1 MIDLKSLKQLKDLAG
16 GVGASG
22 QFMLLAID
30 DVVSE
35 AQVRKNFTD
44 IKELAESIKAEGLQ
58 QPINVAKR
66 ADGKYVII
74 QGERRWRA
82 CKQLGMTKI
91 EAIVRPQLKEN
102 KDRSILQLIENLQ
115 RQDMDAF
122 EIGDAFNALIENA
135 GMTQSDLAKRIGWS
149 VSRVSRYVAVSSI
162 PNSIRETISKFGTQD
177 YIALQDISKVSANGE
192 KTQQALEQLL
202 EAGLP
207 LNRKNAQRV
216 AEFVKGN
223 VDDVIEI
230 KAEEQQVQ
238 APQFEDQEKDS
249 ASTKEPQLETE
260 ATQESAEV
268 SASPVKETQEP
279 KKSQQKMLLPDDVRE
294 VGLRGY
300 RLKVAVQLPDEIVV
314 GYLATN
320 LLCRNPD
327 KVCVIH
333 GGKPYTFFNHQIAVL
348 GLVAEEEYN
357 EEA

>member
-44 IKELAESIKAEGLQ
+44 IKELADSIKAEGLQ

-82 CKQLGMTKI
+82 CKQLGMSKI

-115 RQDMDAF
+115 RQDMNAF

-192 KTQQALEQLL
+192 KTQQALEKLL

-223 VDDVIEI
+223 VADVIE
-230 KAEEQQVQ
+230 VNV
-238 APQFEDQEKDS
+238 EDH
-249 ASTKEPQLETE
+249 LV
-260 ATQESAEV
+260 QESQMQSEEV
-268 SASPVKETQEP
+268 GVTTSKEHEAVTEETHESEDVPASVIKETQEHS
-279 KKSQQKMLLPDDVRE
+279 KKQPKMLLPDDVKE